1 MQISLLQA
9 AKLKQEVFFY
19 FAKEAASKN
28 TIPGQFEYIYAAI
41 FCADPINN
49 STKYRISYFTY
60 PYSLKDANWFMVSR
74 IFFNYYHPKIKY
86 FTTLQEALNCK
97 LEIIQERE
105 SKYINHF
112 ILFASCCSLMWLL
125 VTL

>member
-9 AKLKQEVFFY
+9 AKLRQEVFFY
-19 FAKEAASKN
+19 FAKEAANKN

-49 STKYRISYFTY
+49 STEYKISYYTY
-60 PYSLKDANWFMVSR
+60 PYGLKDTNWFIVSR
-74 IFFNYYHPKIKY
+74 VFFDYYHSKIKY

-105 SKYINHF
+105 SKYINRF
-112 ILFASCCSLMWLL
+112 IVFAFCCFLMWLL
-125 VTL
+125 LAL